1 MKKIIN
7 GLIHKNQNRIELSEN
22 QTIIE
27 TEKRYEIWENLKM
40 GLKRRITYF
49 NKKNI
54 SFISYENENK
64 WILL

>member
-1 MKKIIN
+1 MRFEQLET
-7 GLIHKNQNRIELSEN
+7 GDQ
-22 QTIIE
+22 IE